1 MIRSSTTGYVTIKR
15 FDLYGLK
22 ATPTGRLDNGRA
34 EFIIID
40 KNPQQQGLVW
50 LAQNEIC

>member
-1 MIRSSTTGYVTIKR
+1 MIQTSTHGYVTIKR

-22 ATPTGRLDNGRA
+22 AIPTGKIDNDRA

-40 KNPQQQGLVW
+40 KNPQQAGLVW
-50 LAQNEIC
+50 LSKNEIC